1 MTSIAVFVIAFGV
14 GCLTGVV
21 VRLLTQDP
29 RASDSTRA
37 SPFWALTSDD

>member
-21 VRLLTQDP
+21 VRLLTQDQ

-37 SPFWALTSDD
+37 SPFRALTSDD